1 MIVKSQQNRI
11 ELVTRPDTHR
21 LFVVCGVNVFV
32 WIWPSPPV
40 FSEDVGRVVAVVT
53 IAARVFVSFF
63 IILVIVFINLNIR
76 ALLVVS
82 L

>member
-1 MIVKSQQNRI
+1 MKSQQNRI

-53 IAARVFVSFF
+53 TIAPRVLVSFF